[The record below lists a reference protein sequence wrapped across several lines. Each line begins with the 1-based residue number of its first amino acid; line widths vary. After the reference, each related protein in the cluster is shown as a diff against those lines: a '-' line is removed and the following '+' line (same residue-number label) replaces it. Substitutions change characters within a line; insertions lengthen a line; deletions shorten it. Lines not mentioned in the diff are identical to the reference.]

1 MRGRA
6 ELRYLA
12 GRDNR
17 ERRMGHEE
25 KVVQWFN
32 AVDWIQAGSRIAAIL
47 VVTFV
52 LVFIARR
59 LISGLEKFTATHA
72 HDMESKRRAATVSN
86 VLRKLATVFISA
98 IAVLAIFNTLGISI
112 LPFLATAGVAGIAIA
127 FGAQSLVKDF
137 FRGFFLLA
145 ENQIRQ
151 GDVVEI
157 AGKSGLVEDLTL
169 RYVQLRDYEGN
180 VHYVPNGEIGV
191 VTSASRSFA
200 YAVVDV
206 IIALD
211 QDIAPVIDVMRAT
224 GTQLRAN
231 SQFKDKILDDL
242 DIAGVESWNE
252 RGITLRAR
260 FKVRALEQATVK
272 REYLMRLK
280 YAFDRADIQQPRS
293 TVMIVDAG
301 RKPDAAIPEGP
312 PK

>member
-1 MRGRA
+1 
-6 ELRYLA
+6 
-12 GRDNR
+12 
-17 ERRMGHEE
+17 MGHEE
-25 KVVQWFN
+25 KVVAWFN

-47 VVTFV
+47 VVSF
-52 LVFIARR
+52 LLIFIARR
-59 LISGLEKFTATHA
+59 LISGLEKFTSTHA
-72 HDMESKRRAATVSN
+72 HDVEAQRRAATVSN
-86 VLRKLATVFISA
+86 VLRKLASILIGV
-98 IAVLAIFNTLGISI
+98 IATLAIFNTLGISI

-191 VTSASRSFA
+191 VTSSSRTFA

-206 IIALD
+206 TIALD
-211 QDIAPVIDVMRAT
+211 QDIQPVIGIMQDVGAGMREHSMWS
-224 GTQLRAN
+224 G
-231 SQFKDKILDDL
+231 KILDDL
-242 DIAGVESWNE
+242 DIAGIEAWND

-260 FKVRALEQATVK
+260 VKVRALEQANVK
-272 REYLMRLK
+272 REFLLRLK
-280 YAFDRADIQQPRS
+280 HAFDQADIQQPRS
-293 TVMIVDAG
+293 TVTMITG
-301 RKPDAAIPEGP
+301 GPPPKTPEGP
-312 PK
+312 PA

>member
-1 MRGRA
+1 MK
-6 ELRYLA
+6 
-12 GRDNR
+12 
-17 ERRMGHEE
+17 HEE
-25 KVVQWFN
+25 RVVEWFN

-47 VVTFV
+47 VVSFL

-72 HDMESKRRAATVSN
+72 HDVEARKRAATVSN
-86 VLRKLATVFISA
+86 VLRKLASFFIIG
-98 IAVLAIFNTLGISI
+98 IATLAIFNTLGISI

-157 AGKSGLVEDLTL
+157 AGKSGLVEELTL

-191 VTSASRSFA
+191 VTSASRTFA
-200 YAVVDV
+200 YAVIDV
-206 IIALD
+206 TIALD
-211 QDIAPVIDVMRAT
+211 QDIAPVIDLMRET
-224 GTQLRAN
+224 GKQLRA
-231 SQFKDKILDDL
+231 SPEFEATILEEI
-242 DIAGVESWNE
+242 DIAGIETWND
-252 RGITLRAR
+252 RGITLRGR
-260 FKVRALEQATVK
+260 FKVRALEQSNVK

-280 YAFDRADIQQPRS
+280 HAFDKADIQQPRS
-293 TVMIVDAG
+293 TVTFIEGAP
-301 RKPDAAIPEGP
+301 RPAPEGP
-312 PK
+312 PGK

>member
-1 MRGRA
+1 
-6 ELRYLA
+6 
-12 GRDNR
+12 
-17 ERRMGHEE
+17 MGQED
-25 KVVQWFN
+25 KVVQWFSELN
-32 AVDWIQAGSRIAAIL
+32 WIQVGARIAAIL
-47 VVTFV
+47 AVSFV
-52 LVFIARR
+52 LGFVARR

-72 HDMESKRRAATVSN
+72 HDIEARRRAATVSN
-86 VLRKLATVFISA
+86 VLRKLATILISA
-98 IAVLAIFNTLGISI
+98 IAILAIFNTLGISI

-180 VHYVPNGEIGV
+180 VHYVPNGEIAV
-191 VTSASRSFA
+191 VTSSSRSYA

-206 IIALD
+206 IIALE
-211 QDIAPVIDVMRAT
+211 QDIAPVLEIMRETAR
-224 GTQLRAN
+224 QLRAHAN
-231 SQFKDKILDDL
+231 FEDRILEDL
-242 DIAGVESWNE
+242 EIAGVDSWNE

-260 FKVRALEQATVK
+260 IKVRALEQSGVR

-280 YAFDRADIQQPRS
+280 HAFDQAGIQQPRS
-293 TVMIVDAG
+293 TMTIIGARRDSMA
-301 RKPDAAIPEGP
+301 PATPTAPEGP
-312 PK
+312 PA

>member
-1 MRGRA
+1 MT
-6 ELRYLA
+6 
-12 GRDNR
+12 
-17 ERRMGHEE
+17 HEE
-25 KVVQWFN
+25 GVVKWFN

-47 VVTFV
+47 VASF
-52 LVFIARR
+52 LLIFLARR

-72 HDMESKRRAATVSN
+72 LDVEARKRAATVSN
-86 VLRKLATVFISA
+86 VLRKLAA
-98 IAVLAIFNTLGISI
+98 ILIGVLATLAIFNTLGISI

-191 VTSASRSFA
+191 VTSASRTFA
-200 YAVVDV
+200 YAVIDV
-206 IIALD
+206 TIALE
-211 QDIAPVIDVMRAT
+211 QDIAPVIDLMRAT
-224 GTQLRAN
+224 GKQLRADPE
-231 SQFKDKILDDL
+231 FKARILEDI
-242 DIAGVESWNE
+242 DIAGIETWND
-252 RGITLRAR
+252 RGITLRGR
-260 FKVRALEQATVK
+260 FKVHALEQSNVK

-280 YAFDRADIQQPRS
+280 HAFDNADIRQPRS
-293 TVMIVDAG
+293 TMTFVEGYPRPA
-301 RKPDAAIPEGP
+301 PEGP
-312 PK
+312 PAT

>member
-1 MRGRA
+1 M
-6 ELRYLA
+6 EEH
-12 GRDNR
+12 
-17 ERRMGHEE
+17 ERVIR
-25 KVVQWFN
+25 WFN
-32 AVDWIQAGSRIAAIL
+32 AVDWIQAGSRILAIL
-47 VVTFV
+47 AVSFV
-52 LVFIARR
+52 LIFVARR

-72 HDMESKRRAATVSN
+72 HDVEAAKRAATLSN
-86 VLRKLATVFISA
+86 VLRKLASILIIVLAT
-98 IAVLAIFNTLGISI
+98 LAIFNTLGITI

-191 VTSASRSFA
+191 VTSSSRTFA

-206 IIALD
+206 TIALD
-211 QDIAPVIDVMRAT
+211 QEVAPVIDLMRET
-224 GTQLRAN
+224 GARLRAN
-231 SQFKDKILDDL
+231 SLFKDKILEDI
-242 DIAGVESWNE
+242 DIAGIESWSD

-260 FKVRALEQATVK
+260 LKVRALEQANVK
-272 REYLMRLK
+272 REYLLRLK
-280 YAFDRADIQQPRS
+280 HAFDAADIQQPKS
-293 TVMIVDAG
+293 TVMLVGSAPAS
-301 RKPDAAIPEGP
+301 KAPEGP
-312 PK
+312 PA

>member
-1 MRGRA
+1 MKQEDR
-6 ELRYLA
+6 
-12 GRDNR
+12 
-17 ERRMGHEE
+17 
-25 KVVQWFN
+25 VVEWFN

-47 VVTFV
+47 AVSFLLIFV
-52 LVFIARR
+52 ARR
-59 LISGLEKFTATHA
+59 LISGLEKFTARHA
-72 HDMESKRRAATVSN
+72 HDVEARKRAATVSN
-86 VLRKLATVFISA
+86 VLRKLASIFIAA
-98 IAVLAIFNTLGISI
+98 IATLAIFNTLGISI

-151 GDVVEI
+151 GDVVEV

-191 VTSASRSFA
+191 VTSSSRTFA

-211 QDIAPVIDVMRAT
+211 QDIAPVIDLMRET

-231 SQFKDKILDDL
+231 SVFGPKILEDI
-242 DIAGVESWNE
+242 DIAGIESWNE

-260 FKVRALEQATVK
+260 FKVQALEQSNVK

-280 YAFDRADIQQPRS
+280 HAFDAADIQQPRS
-293 TVMIVDAG
+293 TVTFID
-301 RKPDAAIPEGP
+301 RAAPALRDSAPPEGP
-312 PK
+312 PR

>member
-1 MRGRA
+1 
-6 ELRYLA
+6 
-12 GRDNR
+12 
-17 ERRMGHEE
+17 MGHEE

-47 VVTFV
+47 LVTFV

-72 HDMESKRRAATVSN
+72 LDVESKRRAATVSN

-98 IAVLAIFNTLGISI
+98 LAVLAVFNTLGISI
-112 LPFLATAGVAGIAIA
+112 LPFLATAGVAGIAVA

-191 VTSASRSFA
+191 VSSSSRTFGF
-200 YAVVDV
+200 AVVDV
-206 IIALD
+206 IIALE

-224 GTQLRAN
+224 GAELRAN

-242 DIAGVESWNE
+242 DIAGIESWNE

-260 FKVRALEQATVK
+260 FKVRALEQSTVK

-280 YAFDRADIQQPRS
+280 YAFDRAHIQQPRS
-293 TVMIVDAG
+293 TVTLVDPG
-301 RKPDAAIPEGP
+301 YKPTASAPEGP

>member
-1 MRGRA
+1 M
-6 ELRYLA
+6 E
-12 GRDNR
+12 
-17 ERRMGHEE
+17 HEDE
-25 KVVQWFN
+25 VVQWFTAIN
-32 AVDWIQAGSRIAAIL
+32 WIQAGSRTAAIL
-47 VVTFV
+47 AVSLV

-59 LISGLEKFTATHA
+59 LISALEKFTATHA
-72 HDMESKRRAATVSN
+72 QDIEAKKRAATVSN
-86 VLRKLATVFISA
+86 VLRKFATIFITVLAT
-98 IAVLAIFNTLGISI
+98 LAIFNTLGVSI

-151 GDVVEI
+151 GDVIEV

-191 VTSASRSFA
+191 VTSSSRTFG
-200 YAVVDV
+200 YAVVDI

-211 QDIAPVIDVMRAT
+211 QDIAPVIDLMRET

-231 SQFKDKILDDL
+231 SVFGSRILEDI
-242 DIAGVESWNE
+242 DIAGIEAWND

-260 FKVRALEQATVK
+260 FKVRALEQSNVR
-272 REYLMRLK
+272 REYLLRLK
-280 YAFDRADIQQPRS
+280 HAFDKADIQQPRS
-293 TVMIVDAG
+293 TVTLVERGGPAS
-301 RKPDAAIPEGP
+301 RRPEKTGSGTVS
-312 PK
+312 

>member
-1 MRGRA
+1 
-6 ELRYLA
+6 
-12 GRDNR
+12 
-17 ERRMGHEE
+17 MGHEE

-32 AVDWIQAGSRIAAIL
+32 AVDWIRAGSRIAAIL
-47 VVTFV
+47 VITFL

-59 LISGLEKFTATHA
+59 LIAGLEKFTATHA
-72 HDMESKRRAATVSN
+72 HDEEAKKRAATVSN
-86 VLRKLATVFISA
+86 VLRKLATILIAA
-98 IAVLAIFNTLGISI
+98 IATLAIFNTLGISI

-191 VTSASRSFA
+191 VTSSSRTFG

-206 IIALD
+206 TIALD
-211 QDIAPVIDVMRAT
+211 QEIAPVIEVLRDT
-224 GTQLRAN
+224 GSALRADPI
-231 SQFKDKILDDL
+231 FGPRILDDL
-242 DIAGVESWNE
+242 DIAGIEAWND

-260 FKVRALEQATVK
+260 FKVRAHEQSNVK
-272 REYLMRLK
+272 REYLLRLK
-280 YAFDRADIQQPRS
+280 HAFDQADIRQPRS
-293 TVMIVDAG
+293 TVTLVERG
-301 RKPDAAIPEGP
+301 EPAARAPAPEGP
-312 PK
+312 PA